1 MEEHQ
6 KVVPIED
13 ISSFKTNRKENEV
26 QGIIIK

>member
-13 ISSFKTNRKENEV
+13 ISTFKTNRKENEV
-26 QGIIIK
+26 QGIIFN